1 MNRLKSK
8 LLLAIC
14 FVTIFLLMGCFEQN
28 TAIDPHATKTPVTAE
43 KFKSVTKD
51 NYFDV
56 SEDSGVI
63 TANFD
68 VNCGNNG
75 VQIVFVDCKNSNL
88 AETAYTASKNEFLNT
103 LKRNSM
109 GTLNEKEETFQNGKK
124 YTITLGKNGVTSYVY
139 LVDNTV
145 VGFAP
150 FRCKEYQKKVDKIL
164 SEFKY

>member
-8 LLLAIC
+8 LLLTIC
-14 FVTIFLLMGCFEQN
+14 FVAIFLLMGCLEQN

-43 KFKSVTKD
+43 KFKSVTKT
-51 NYFDV
+51 NSFDV

-75 VQIVFVDCKNSNL
+75 IQIVFVDCKNSTL
-88 AETAYTASKNEFLNT
+88 AETAYTASKNEFLSS

-109 GTLNEKEETFQNGKK
+109 GTLEEKEETFQNGKK
-124 YTITLGKNGVTSYVY
+124 YTVTLGKNGVTSYVY
-139 LVDNTV
+139 LVDSTV

-150 FRCKEYQKKVDKIL
+150 FRCKEYQKTVNKIL

>member
-1 MNRLKSK
+1 
-8 LLLAIC
+8 
-14 FVTIFLLMGCFEQN
+14 MGCFEQN
-28 TAIDPHATKTPVTAE
+28 TAIDPNAKKTPVTAE
-43 KFKSVTKD
+43 NFKSITKN
-51 NYFDV
+51 NYFEV

-63 TANFD
+63 TANLD
-68 VNCGNNG
+68 VDCGHSG
-75 VQIVFVDCKNSNL
+75 VKIVFVECKNSSL

-103 LKRNSM
+103 LKRNSI

-124 YTITLGKNGVTSYVY
+124 YTTTLGKNGVTSYVY

-145 VGFAP
+145 IGFAP